1 MDFEKLRRR
10 FYKQEEFATGYA
22 PLYARLFGV
31 LAKWADDGV
40 SDPVMGWLMEVGN
53 GRSAFDIPL
62 LLVAALHRDVLMGIP
77 KAVNLATYYPT
88 VGGSADWQSPKFET
102 TLHETILAR
111 RDAFTPFI
119 QTATVQTNETGRGL
133 VWLLP
138 LLLTDWDT
146 VHLVDLGASA
156 GLNLVADQRAFRL
169 LNENNQLIA
178 DLGLGTPP
186 QFQTIC
192 KFSDQLSAIS
202 FQPFPQILSRTGCDI
217 APFLLETAVSEHTL
231 ASFIW
236 ADHPT
241 RLIRLREGIAAFRQV
256 NQSNTPVTLHQATL
270 TDDLPQFLQKVPAG
284 SDPVLIYNTY
294 MTVYLPDKG
303 ISMWSHVNEWALPQ
317 NRPVLWLQWE
327 PLWGGPHPAPPE
339 FGWCAWTADLWQD
352 GQHKQWQIA
361 WAHPHGTK
369 AQFLLPMQQ
378 KFSL

>member
-1 MDFEKLRRR
+1 MEFKKLRRR
-10 FYKQEEFATGYA
+10 FYKQEEFASGYA
-22 PLYARLFGV
+22 PLYARLFGL
-31 LAKWADDGV
+31 LAKWADGGV
-40 SDPVMGWLMEVGN
+40 SDPVMSWLMDVGN

-62 LLVAALHRDVLMGIP
+62 LLVAALHRDVLMDISEAA
-77 KAVNLATYYPT
+77 KLATYYPT

-102 TLHETILAR
+102 TLREIMLAR

-133 VWLLP
+133 VWILP
-138 LLLTDWDT
+138 LLLTRWEA

-169 LNENNQLIA
+169 VDEDIQTIA
-178 DLGLGTPP
+178 DLGKGTPP

-192 KFSDQLSAIS
+192 QNWSQHSPLTTHH
-202 FQPFPQILSRTGCDI
+202 FPQILSRTGCDI
-217 APFLLETAVSEHTL
+217 APFGLETAVSEHTL

-236 ADHPT
+236 ADHPP
-241 RLIRLREGIAAFRQV
+241 RLTRLREGITAFRQV
-256 NQSNTPVTLHQATL
+256 SQSDAPVQLHQTTL
-270 TDDLPQFLQKVPAG
+270 PDGLPQFLQKVPQT

-303 ISMWSHVNEWALPQ
+303 ISMWSHINEWALQQ

-339 FGWCAWTADLWQD
+339 FGWCAWMVDWWQA
-352 GQHKQWQIA
+352 GQHKQWQFA
-361 WAHPHGTK
+361 WVHPHGTK

-378 KFSL
+378 KFNL